1 MKTVSFSDARNNL
14 KKVLD
19 AVVDDHDV
27 TLVKRRDAED
37 AVILS
42 LHDYNALQETLHLLS
57 TPTNARRLKESI
69 AQLKKRQTQVKKLT
83 DAKAG

>member
-19 AVVDDHDV
+19 EVVENHDV

-42 LHDYNALQETLHLLS
+42 FSDYNAIQETLHLLS
-57 TPTNARRLKESI
+57 TPANARRLAESI
-69 AQLKKRQTQVKKLT
+69 AQLGRKK
-83 DAKAG
+83 AKPRTLVPTRTG